1 MITERKVK
9 KKLQGIHVM
18 CSNNRFSDK
27 KHKNS
32 DARVKKRAEP
42 VDVFERI
49 CWLYTQTHSSR
60 MEVDVTQ
67 AYKTL

>member
-27 KHKNS
+27 KHKTATRELRKELN
-32 DARVKKRAEP
+32 
-42 VDVFERI
+42 
-49 CWLYTQTHSSR
+49 
-60 MEVDVTQ
+60 M
-67 AYKTL
+67 